1 MIEVTNFRK
10 LASLTRFYNYC
21 HWISSRLRDFMQR
34 ANYIP
39 HVRGLVR
46 SAVQSP
52 TAHRTTQ
59 LGLKLKT
66 RQKLDSKVREIVWPA
81 CISLTL
87 F

>member
-1 MIEVTNFRK
+1 
-10 LASLTRFYNYC
+10 
-21 HWISSRLRDFMQR
+21 MQR